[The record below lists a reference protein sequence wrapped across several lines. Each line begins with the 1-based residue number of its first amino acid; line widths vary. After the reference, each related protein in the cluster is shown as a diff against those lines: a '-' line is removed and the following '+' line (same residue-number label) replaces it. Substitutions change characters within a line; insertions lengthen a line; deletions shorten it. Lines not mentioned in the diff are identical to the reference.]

1 MKLVVPEED
10 TEGVTNITQANLIY
24 KESANKHMV
33 IRGTSFVGM
42 EVAAALVDT
51 LASVT
56 VIGRDPV
63 PFIGSLG
70 EKVGK
75 FMLDLLTKEK
85 GGLVLFGGGR
95 EGVHW

>member
-1 MKLVVPEED
+1 
-10 TEGVTNITQANLIY
+10 
-24 KESANKHMV
+24 
-33 IRGTSFVGM
+33 M

-51 LASVT
+51 AASVT

-63 PFIGSLG
+63 PILGSLG

-75 FMLDLLTKEK
+75 FMLDLPTQEK

-95 EGVHW
+95 LLLLRTEFYLV